1 MYICILCCATNLFN
15 GVNQLVNVTKVTPK
29 KLPVNARVRFSKE
42 DNQLTPS
49 NDLLNHKTRFWQFN
63 NLHGVFTKC

>member
-29 KLPVNARVRFSKE
+29 KIASKCSSE
-42 DNQLTPS
+42 VQQRRQSTDTFQ
-49 NDLLNHKTRFWQFN
+49 
-63 NLHGVFTKC
+63 